1 MAIFQ
6 PRLQTQVQAREPV
19 RDQTTGSALSAI
31 SDIAGGFFDA
41 KASSAPKAPSY
52 DQAAFNEFGKTLS
65 VLEQGLE
72 SGSITKAQYETKLA
86 VARSS
91 VASFGNVPDSLQT
104 QYEAMSGRSFESFGY
119 ESEQDYDNKVLLE
132 GELAK
137 SLRPSVIT
145 SLEAE
150 GIVATSEAVDQAL
163 LGKLEEKALL
173 ENQVDIQKQKRAL
186 GQPIEATP
194 VVESIRSD
202 YSILAE
208 AAKEA
213 MGDGIVEQSEY
224 RSLQMSVNNLIATK
238 YTGFETN
245 PEINGVIKQMTGL
258 LNDIGKGVSTTPSA
272 VLADTIQVTLKSAGF
287 NDSTIAIARGM
298 LEQNPELFRAQ
309 FGTDKEGQTVADAI
323 VKIMEGS
330 SVTKPLVDIF
340 DKATA
345 PEVALVA
352 GTNPSQ
358 IDIPGVKENPEAY
371 QKVVDDFSNLATT
384 TDINTLRTNQEA
396 RNNWL
401 TTMNVVGSAVA
412 SQSDNYI
419 LGEKLLLV
427 YASNGIIKNLDAIYQ
442 FDPQNAAQTND
453 ALQSGLAAER
463 LRQANE
469 LNNRLDSGA
478 GEGQLILAGP
488 NGVLQLNDSLI
499 TQNAA
504 SLPGGEAGW
513 KLMSGKI
520 AAAGGLDAFVKL
532 PMTTIRGAN
541 PDVSINVKGQTYFL
555 KDMFRIDFAKVSKL
569 SNNLKLIDTKL
580 GNLEKLATTYKD
592 DTAMLRG
599 ETFKDDTDSA
609 GNLDLEQGSGTP
621 PVTPSPIPEVMSE
634 DPVVGVGGFQP
645 ATMGSTEL
653 NTPAIQQALSRV
665 QQEIGPEVAA
675 VLVQG
680 FQPATMGATEL
691 NTPAI
696 QQALSRVEEEL
707 GPEVAAV
714 ISRGFQ
720 PATMGATELN
730 TPATRNALQRSKAG
744 GRVVSVQT
752 EDQYNELK
760 SGTRYRDPNGNIRTK
775 G

>member
-41 KASSAPKAPSY
+41 KAASAPKAPSY

-119 ESEQDYDNKVLLE
+119 ESEQDYDNNVLLE

-137 SLRPSVIT
+137 ALRPSTVKT
-145 SLEAE
+145 LESQ
-150 GIVATSEAVDQAL
+150 GIVATPEAVDQAVL
-163 LGKLEEKALL
+163 LQVEEKALL
-173 ENQVDIQKQKRAL
+173 EAGKNIQDLRRAQGL
-186 GQPIEATP
+186 EVQTTP
-194 VVESIRSD
+194 LLENIRSD

-208 AAKEA
+208 SAKEA

-238 YTGFETN
+238 YAGYETN

-272 VLADTIQVTLKSAGF
+272 VLADSIQVALTSQNINGT
-287 NDSTIAIARGM
+287 TIAIARGL
-298 LEQNPELFRAQ
+298 LEQNPELFSTK

-340 DKATA
+340 DKATS
-345 PEVALVA
+345 PERSEVA
-352 GTNPSQ
+352 GTNPSKLE
-358 IDIPGVKENPEAY
+358 IPGVKENPEAY
-371 QKVVDDFSNLATT
+371 QKVVDDFSSLATT
-384 TDINTLRTNQEA
+384 TDINNLRTNPEA
-396 RNNWL
+396 RNAWL
-401 TTMNVVGSAVA
+401 TSMNVVGSAVS
-412 SQSDNYI
+412 SQGDEYI
-419 LGEKLLLV
+419 LGEKLLSV
-427 YASNGIIKNLDAIYQ
+427 FASNGVVKNLDAIYQ

-453 ALQSGLAAER
+453 VLQGGLAAER
-463 LRQANE
+463 LRQVNE

-478 GEGQLILAGP
+478 GEGNLILAGP
-488 NGVLQLNDSLI
+488 NGELQLNDSLI
-499 TQNAA
+499 AQNAA

-532 PMTTIRGAN
+532 PMTTTRGAN
-541 PDVSINVKGQTYFL
+541 PDVSINVNGQTYFL

-569 SNNLKLIDTKL
+569 SNNLKMIDNKL
-580 GNLEKLATTYKD
+580 GNLEKLATFYKD

-599 ETFKDDTDSA
+599 NQELAKEA
-609 GNLDLEQGSGTP
+609 VEV
-621 PVTPSPIPEVMSE
+621 VTNSITKTELPPSPV
-634 DPVVGVGGFQP
+634 Q
-645 ATMGSTEL
+645 
-653 NTPAIQQALSRV
+653 IQGANEAEKKAVYDALPS
-665 QQEIGPEVAA
+665 
-675 VLVQG
+675 
-680 FQPATMGATEL
+680 GATFID
-691 NTPAI
+691 PADG
-696 QQALSRVEEEL
+696 LV
-707 GPEVAAV
+707 
-714 ISRGFQ
+714 
-720 PATMGATELN
+720 
-730 TPATRNALQRSKAG
+730 
-744 GRVVSVQT
+744 
-752 EDQYNELK
+752 
-760 SGTRYRDPNGNIRTK
+760 YRKP
-775 G
+775 